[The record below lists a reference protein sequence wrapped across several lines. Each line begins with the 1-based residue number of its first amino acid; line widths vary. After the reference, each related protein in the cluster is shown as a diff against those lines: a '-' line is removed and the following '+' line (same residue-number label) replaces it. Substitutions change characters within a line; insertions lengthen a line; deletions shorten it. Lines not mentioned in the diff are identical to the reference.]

1 MGPGER
7 MLYSRTVKT
16 GLCTDERFRAH
27 VAPREHP
34 ERPERL
40 VAIER
45 ALDAAGL
52 PARCVRVAARPAT
65 RAELELAHAREYLD
79 ELEATVARG
88 GSGWLDP
95 DTFYS
100 DGTWT
105 AALLAAGATIDL
117 AVAVAGGTLD
127 NGAAFVRP
135 PGHHATRDRAMG
147 FCLLNN
153 VALAAAK
160 LRTLGKRVAIFDW
173 DVHHGNGTEA
183 IFDEEP
189 DVLYCSMH
197 EWPQYPGTGAPDF
210 FGTGRGAGFTV
221 NVPLPRGTRP
231 DDYLAAYRA
240 RVRPA
245 IEKFAPDVI
254 LVSAGFDA
262 HREDPL
268 GGLKLDDDTYA
279 TLTRDLVAMCPRV
292 AVVLEGGYDL
302 DALARSSVRVLQTL
316 LSGPAEGGN
325 PRYSGPSA

>member
-1 MGPGER
+1 MR
-7 MLYSRTVKT
+7 T

-27 VAPREHP
+27 RAPREHP

-40 VAIER
+40 IAIER
-45 ALDAAGL
+45 ALVAAKL
-52 PARCVRVAARPAT
+52 PERCVRVPARPAT
-65 RAELELAHAREYLD
+65 RAELERVHAPEYLD
-79 ELEATVARG
+79 MLERTVAGG

-100 DGTWT
+100 DGSWT
-105 AALLAAGATIDL
+105 AALLAAGAAVDLAL
-117 AVAVAGGTLD
+117 AVADGTLD

-153 VALAAAK
+153 VAVAAAA
-160 LRTLGKRVAIFDW
+160 LRARQKRVAIFDW

-189 DVLYCSMH
+189 DVLYCSTH
-197 EWPQYPGTGAPDF
+197 EWPQYPGTGLADYV
-210 FGTGRGAGFTV
+210 GTGRGTGATV

-231 DDYLAAYRA
+231 EAYLAAYRA
-240 RVRPA
+240 RIQPA
-245 IEKFAPDVI
+245 IAAFAPDVI

-262 HREDPL
+262 HVADPL
-268 GGLKLDDDTYA
+268 GGLKLDDDTYE
-279 TLTRDLVAMCPRV
+279 TLTRDMLALCPRV

-302 DALARSSVRVLQTL
+302 DALASSSVRVLETL
-316 LSGPAEGGN
+316 LGE
-325 PRYSGPSA
+325 R

>member
-1 MGPGER
+1 M
-7 MLYSRTVKT
+7 T

-40 VAIER
+40 AAIDD
-45 ALDAAGL
+45 ALDGAGL
-52 PARCVRVAARPAT
+52 RARCVKLAARPAT
-65 RAELELAHAREYLD
+65 RAELELVHATEYLD
-79 ELEATVARG
+79 GLEATVAQG

-95 DTFYS
+95 DTFFS
-100 DGTWT
+100 DGTWQ
-105 AALLAAGATIDL
+105 AALLAAGATVDL
-117 AVAVAGGTLD
+117 AVKVAGGELD

-153 VALAAAK
+153 IAVAAAR

-189 DVLYCSMH
+189 DVLYCSTH
-197 EWPQYPGTGAPDF
+197 EWPQYPGTGLADYT
-210 FGTGRGAGFTV
+210 GSGRGVGATV

-231 DDYLAAYRA
+231 EAYLAAYQA
-240 RVRPA
+240 RVHPA
-245 IEKFAPDVI
+245 IAAFAPDVI

-268 GGLKLDDDTYA
+268 GGLKLEDETYA
-279 TLTRDLVAMCPRV
+279 TLTRDLMSICPRI

-302 DALARSSVRVLQTL
+302 GALARSSVRVVQTL
-316 LSGPAEGGN
+316 LGGPGDS
-325 PRYSGPSA
+325 RQSSTR

>member
-1 MGPGER
+1 MPR
-7 MLYSRTVKT
+7 VRT

-27 VAPREHP
+27 RAPREHP

-40 VAIER
+40 IAIER
-45 ALDAAGL
+45 ALAAAHL
-52 PARCVRVAARPAT
+52 PERCTRVAARPAT
-65 RAELELAHAREYLD
+65 RAELELAHAPEYLD
-79 ELEATVARG
+79 ALERTVTAG

-105 AALLAAGATIDL
+105 AALLAAGATVDL
-117 AVAVAGGTLD
+117 ALAVSSGALD

-153 VALAAAK
+153 VAVAAAK

-189 DVLYCSMH
+189 DVLYCSTH
-197 EWPQYPGTGAPDF
+197 EWPQYPGTGLADYV
-210 FGTGRGAGFTV
+210 GAGRGYGATV

-231 DDYLAAYRA
+231 EAYLAAYHA
-240 RVRPA
+240 RIKPA
-245 IEKFAPDVI
+245 IAAFAPDVI

-262 HREDPL
+262 HVDDPL
-268 GGLKLDDDTYA
+268 GGLKLDEDTYE
-279 TLTRDLVAMCPRV
+279 TLTRDMLELCPRV

-302 DALARSSVRVLQTL
+302 DALASSSVRVVQTL
-316 LSGPAEGGN
+316 LGG
-325 PRYSGPSA
+325 A

>member
-1 MGPGER
+1 MR
-7 MLYSRTVKT
+7 T
-16 GLCTDERFRAH
+16 GLCTDERFLAH
-27 VAPREHP
+27 RAPREHP

-45 ALDAAGL
+45 ALVAAGL
-52 PARCVRVAARPAT
+52 PARCVPVAARAAT
-65 RAELELAHAREYLD
+65 RAELELAHAPGYLD
-79 ELEATVARG
+79 ALERTVAGG

-105 AALLAAGATIDL
+105 AALYAAGATIDL
-117 AVAVAGGTLD
+117 ATRVASGQLD

-153 VALAAAK
+153 VAIAAAK

-183 IFDEEP
+183 IFDEDP
-189 DVLYCSMH
+189 DVLYCSTH
-197 EWPQYPGTGAPDF
+197 EWPQYPGTGLADYI
-210 FGTGRGAGFTV
+210 GSGRGAGFTV

-231 DDYLAAYRA
+231 EAYLAAYRA
-240 RVRPA
+240 RIQPA
-245 IEKFAPDVI
+245 IAAFAPDVI

-262 HREDPL
+262 HVDDPL
-268 GGLKLDDDTYA
+268 GGLKLTDDTYE
-279 TLTRDLVAMCPRV
+279 TLTRDMLAICPRT

-302 DALARSSVRVLQTL
+302 DALASSSVRVVETL
-316 LSGPAEGGN
+316 LG
-325 PRYSGPSA
+325 SA

>member
-1 MGPGER
+1 LR
-7 MLYSRTVKT
+7 RVRT

-27 VAPREHP
+27 RAPREHP

-45 ALDAAGL
+45 ALVAAKL
-52 PARCVRVAARPAT
+52 PERCVRVAARPAT
-65 RAELELAHAREYLD
+65 RAELERVHAPDYLD
-79 ELEATVARG
+79 MLERTVGGG

-100 DGTWT
+100 EGSWT
-105 AALLAAGATIDL
+105 AALLAAGAAVDLAL
-117 AVAVAGGTLD
+117 AVADGTLD

-153 VALAAAK
+153 VAVAAAA
-160 LRTLGKRVAIFDW
+160 LRARQKRVAIFDW

-189 DVLYCSMH
+189 DVLYCSTH
-197 EWPQYPGTGAPDF
+197 EWPQYPGTGLADYV
-210 FGTGRGAGFTV
+210 GTGRGAGATV

-231 DDYLAAYRA
+231 EAYLAAYRA
-240 RVRPA
+240 RIQPA
-245 IEKFAPDVI
+245 IAAFAPDVL

-262 HREDPL
+262 HIDDPL
-268 GGLKLDDDTYA
+268 GGLKLDDDTYE
-279 TLTRDLVAMCPRV
+279 TLTRDMLALCPRV

-302 DALARSSVRVLQTL
+302 DALASSSVRVVQTL
-316 LSGPAEGGN
+316 LG
-325 PRYSGPSA
+325 